1 LPQALFLARPA
12 FRHGKGRNYCS
23 TKVASPMPAAPDRPS
38 SPQPLRRKRVKA
50 VAAPSPARRK
60 TLHGLLIFITL
71 VLVIDGL
78 VGEKGLMETLRAR
91 RHYGEVAA
99 SLERLRAEN
108 AALRE
113 QARRLRED
121 PAAIESLARQE
132 LGLIRPGEMLFIV
145 KDAKPPK
152 P

>member
-1 LPQALFLARPA
+1 MPPAL
-12 FRHGKGRNYCS
+12 
-23 TKVASPMPAAPDRPS
+23 DRPP
-38 SPQPLRRKRVKA
+38 SPQPLRRKRVEP
-50 VAAPSPARRK
+50 VAARPPAWRK
-60 TLHGLLIFITL
+60 TVHGLLIFITL

-91 RHYGEVAA
+91 RHYRQVAA
-99 SLERLRAEN
+99 SLDRLRAEN

-145 KDAKPPK
+145 KDARTK
-152 P
+152 